1 MFGSL
6 SSGSDVGETGRLSGG
21 LRTDAWDVRVI
32 GVFGEG
38 GKATRMEY
46 TSGFAWVGNSRLA
59 YEVFG
64 EGPVDLVSSAGSF
77 GSFDVDWEDPLA
89 ELFFRRLATFARVIR
104 FDRRGTGG
112 SDALPLDALPPWE
125 SFVEELIAVM
135 EAVESSQAVV
145 MASYDAG
152 PMGMLFAATKP
163 ECTAGLILV
172 NTSAKYLRSDDYP
185 YGLSS
190 TLLEDLAKEMS
201 AGWGTDQHV
210 LYQVPSRAGDER
222 FRRWYAKKT
231 RAIAGPGAAEAYFRS
246 IAAADARALLSSIQA
261 PTLIL
266 HRADYKF
273 MPVDQGRY
281 LAEHIDNAELVELP
295 GSDGPLFWEHP
306 ELALDTI
313 EKFVTG
319 VTPQPPKSRV
329 MATVLFTDIVEST
342 SRLESIGDS
351 HWRTIL
357 DMHDDTAERLITA
370 NGGRLVKTTGDG
382 ILALFDG
389 PGRAIRFASIFMRD
403 LEKIGV
409 IMRCGIHTGEVELRG
424 EDVGGMAVHL
434 TARILSEAG
443 TGEILVSRTVRDLVA
458 GSNIFFVD
466 RGVHRL
472 KGIEGEWQLLAVG
485 DAYVRS
491 LTDFGSS

>member
-1 MFGSL
+1 M
-6 SSGSDVGETGRLSGG
+6 T
-21 LRTDAWDVRVI
+21 RT
-32 GVFGEG
+32 
-38 GKATRMEY
+38 MEY
-46 TSGFAWVGNSRLA
+46 TSGFARVGTGRVA

-64 EGPVDLVSSAGSF
+64 DGPVDLVISAGSF
-77 GSFDVDWEDPLA
+77 GSFDVDWEDPMA
-89 ELFFRRLATFARVIR
+89 ELFFRRMATFARIIR

-112 SDALPLDALPPWE
+112 SDTLPLDALPPWE

-135 EAVESSQAVV
+135 EGVESSQAVV

-163 ECTAGLILV
+163 ECTSGLILV

-190 TLLEDLAKEMS
+190 SVLEDLAKEMS

-246 IAAADARALLSSIQA
+246 IAGADARALLSSIQA

-273 MPVDQGRY
+273 MPVEQGRY

-306 ELALDTI
+306 ELTLDTI
-313 EKFVTG
+313 EGFITG
-319 VTPQPPKSRV
+319 VTPQPPNLRV

-342 SRLESIGDS
+342 SRLESVGDS

-357 DMHDDTAERLITA
+357 DMHDDTAERLIMA

-389 PGRAIRFASIFMRD
+389 PGRAIRFASIFMSD
-403 LEKIGV
+403 LEQIGV

-434 TARILSEAG
+434 AARILSEAG
-443 TGEILVSRTVRDLVA
+443 AGEILVSRTVRDLVA
-458 GSNIFFVD
+458 GSHIVFVD

-485 DAYVRS
+485 EASVPFLAES
-491 LTDFGSS
+491 GAS